1 MKLIE
6 SSHPIYRKVFADK
19 AAGCLYRQGSIRAL
33 DSDHIQVGIIGSRA
47 ISGYT
52 FDILPGIVQFLSLFK
67 CNIISGGAL
76 GVDTFAHSLALQF
89 KLNTTAF
96 VACPLDKLSPKQNL
110 DLFQEIQSHGCLL
123 SSLSP
128 HTTVKKHQ
136 FLDRNKLLV
145 NLCDFLIV
153 PQAQCH
159 SGSLKTAE
167 YALAQNKQ
175 VFVPPVRNSDL
186 AFDGNLIL
194 LQKGAKL
201 LTRPDDLINH
211 SQINQQYNQLLKPHL
226 KKHQHLIRGYKNMQA
241 TDILEA
247 LFKKIFEGKLN
258 YLP

>member
-6 SSHPIYRKVFADK
+6 SSHPIYKKIFDDQAQ
-19 AAGCLYRQGSIRAL
+19 ACLYRQGSIRAL

-47 ISGYT
+47 ISSYT
-52 FDILPGIVQFLSLFK
+52 FDVLPGMLQFLSLFK

-89 KLNTTAF
+89 NLKTTAF
-96 VACPLDKLSPKQNL
+96 LACPLDNLSPKQNS

-123 SSLSP
+123 SSLRP
-128 HTTVKKHQ
+128 YTTVKKHQ

-145 NLCDFLIV
+145 KLCDFLIV

-159 SGSLKTAE
+159 SGSIKTAE
-167 YALAQNKQ
+167 YALSLNKQ

-186 AFDGNLIL
+186 AYDGNLIL

-201 LTRPDDLINH
+201 LTRPDDLINN
-211 SQINQQYNQLLKPHL
+211 SRIQNQYNQLLKPHL
-226 KKHQHLIRGYKNMQA
+226 KKHQHLIRGYKNMQPI
-241 TDILEA
+241 DILEA
-247 LFKKIFEGKLN
+247 LFKKIFDGKLN